1 MNKDFIMWFLFGDT
15 KRSLMLLSA
24 VVCDYLMFNLML

>member
-1 MNKDFIMWFLFGDT
+1 MNKDFIMWFIFGDT

-24 VVCDYLMFNLML
+24 VVCDNLMFSLMF

>member
-1 MNKDFIMWFLFGDT
+1 MNKDFIMWFIFGDT

-24 VVCDYLMFNLML
+24 VVCVYLMFNLIF

>member
-1 MNKDFIMWFLFGDT
+1 MKEFMTYLLFGDT

-24 VVCDYLMFNLML
+24 VVCDLLMFNLIF